1 MIELTQENY
10 EKEVI
15 ESDLPVLV
23 DFWGIRCARC
33 MTLMPGVEKLSEEYT
48 GKVKFCKVD
57 CPKNRKLIYSFKGEV
72 QALPTFLFYKDGKI
86 VDKLVGDDV
95 TEEDIRASLEGLW
108 RTCLSSCCTHTDH

>member
-15 ESDLPVLV
+15 QSELPVLV

-33 MTLMPGVEKLSEEYT
+33 MTLMPAVEKLAGEYD
-48 GKVKFCKVD
+48 GKVKFGKVD
-57 CPKNRKLIYSFKGEV
+57 CPKNRRLIVSLQGEV
-72 QALPTFLFYKDGKI
+72 QTLPTFLFYRNGKI

-95 TEEDIRASLEGLW
+95 TEADIIASLEKL
-108 RTCLSSCCTHTDH
+108 

>member
-15 ESDLPVLV
+15 QSELPVLV

-33 MTLMPGVEKLSEEYT
+33 MTLMPAVEKLAGEYD
-48 GKVKFCKVD
+48 GKVKFGKVD
-57 CPKNRKLIYSFKGEV
+57 CPKNRRLIVSLQGEV
-72 QALPTFLFYKDGKI
+72 QTLPTFLFYRDGEI

-95 TEEDIRASLEGLW
+95 TEADIIASLEKL
-108 RTCLSSCCTHTDH
+108 